1 VLHEKLS
8 VVKNLAAVI
17 KIADLPNALAVPT
30 ASPAGSMKELV
41 GLMKTTKM
49 TYSSAGHGTV
59 GNILAEML
67 KLTIGAP
74 NLVHVPY
81 KGGNPAMT
89 ALVGGEVS
97 MGIVSL
103 ASTMAFAK
111 SGRVKILAVSSGK
124 RSRLAPDIPTI
135 GETVKG
141 VELESWVGL
150 LTPAGT
156 PATVIRTVNAAVL
169 KAIAMPDTQQRLVAQ
184 GYDVQGGSP
193 EEFARLIQSDVKIY
207 SRVIRE
213 ARITID

>member
-1 VLHEKLS
+1 
-8 VVKNLAAVI
+8 
-17 KIADLPNALAVPT
+17 
-30 ASPAGSMKELV
+30 
-41 GLMKTTKM
+41 M

-67 KLTIGAP
+67 KLSVGAP

-103 ASTMAFAK
+103 ASTMAYAK
-111 SGRVKILAVSSGK
+111 SGRVKILAVSSSQ

-150 LTPAGT
+150 LAPAGT
-156 PATVIRTVNAAVL
+156 PAPVIRAINAAVL
-169 KAIAMPDTQQRLVAQ
+169 KAIAMPDTRERLVAQ
-184 GYDVQGGSP
+184 GYDVLGGSP
-193 EEFARLIQSDVKIY
+193 EEFARLIQSDVNTY
-207 SRVIRE
+207 SRVIKE
-213 ARITID
+213 ARITLD